1 MKRNTSKEDHFSITV
16 NNKIVVWKDRHGTLK
31 FNGRFLSED
40 GMWSETYRIGKKS
53 DLGFSRHREQHILM
67 KRIVKQYG
75 IQNKLEI
82 IG

>member
-40 GMWSETYRIGKKS
+40 GM
-53 DLGFSRHREQHILM
+53 
-67 KRIVKQYG
+67 
-75 IQNKLEI
+75 
-82 IG
+82 